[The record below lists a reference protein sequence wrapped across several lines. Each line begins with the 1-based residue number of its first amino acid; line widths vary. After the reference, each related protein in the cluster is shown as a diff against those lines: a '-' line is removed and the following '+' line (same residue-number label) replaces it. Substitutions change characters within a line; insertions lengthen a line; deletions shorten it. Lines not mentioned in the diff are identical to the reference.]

1 MLEKDQI
8 ICLRTVDYSETSQ
21 ILTLF
26 GRDSGKIS
34 AIAKGSRRA
43 KSSFEGP
50 VEIFSFG
57 NIVFAKS
64 NSGKLATLTEFQQFP
79 IFRQLRNR
87 LFLLNCGLFASE
99 LVDHFTHETDP
110 HPQLFD
116 GFVQFLKDVQE
127 SEDDGQALCFLV
139 LFQLLLLE
147 DVGLRPVLNKCSNCK
162 AVFNDSWRAIYF
174 SSNSNGLV
182 CQDCEQSFVDK
193 IRISAAAASCLS
205 DIRNIESVQ
214 SRVLKDIEK
223 LLVYHFTAILH
234 RPPRMAKYFV

>member
-1 MLEKDQI
+1 MLDKDQV

-57 NIVFAKS
+57 NIVFSKS
-64 NSGKLATLTEFQQFP
+64 SSGKLATLTEFQQFP

-87 LFLLNCGLFASE
+87 LFLLNCGLFAAE

-110 HPQLFD
+110 HPMLFD

-127 SEDDGQALCFLV
+127 SEDDTQALCFLV

-147 DVGLRPVLNKCSNCK
+147 DVGLRPVLNRCSNCK
-162 AVFNDSWRAIYF
+162 APFNDSWQEVYF

-193 IRISAAAASCLS
+193 IRLNTAAAMCLS
-205 DIRNIESVQ
+205 DIRNIVAAQDRVVKEVQ
-214 SRVLKDIEK
+214 K
-223 LLVYHFTAILH
+223 LLVYHFTATLH
-234 RPPRMAKYFV
+234 RAPKMAKYFI